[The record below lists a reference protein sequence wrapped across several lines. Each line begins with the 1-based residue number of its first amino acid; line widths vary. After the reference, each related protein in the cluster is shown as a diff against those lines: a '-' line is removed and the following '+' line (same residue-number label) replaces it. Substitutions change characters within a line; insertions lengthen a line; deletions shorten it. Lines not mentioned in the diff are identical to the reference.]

1 MRNRH
6 YKADVKRCNC
16 FYKEFENN
24 FDKILL
30 DAPCSGLGLI
40 RKKPEIRW
48 NVSLKNIKD
57 LTKIQSILL
66 KNASKY
72 VKINGEILYSTCTIT
87 KDENEQIIEKFLNE
101 NTNFELVNISELVPI
116 EFKNSLIDGTYLR
129 LYPNINN
136 TDGFFICKL
145 KRLW

>member
-1 MRNRH
+1 M
-6 YKADVKRCNC
+6 
-16 FYKEFENN
+16 
-24 FDKILL
+24 LL

>member
-1 MRNRH
+1 M
-6 YKADVKRCNC
+6 
-16 FYKEFENN
+16 
-24 FDKILL
+24 
-30 DAPCSGLGLI
+30 GLI